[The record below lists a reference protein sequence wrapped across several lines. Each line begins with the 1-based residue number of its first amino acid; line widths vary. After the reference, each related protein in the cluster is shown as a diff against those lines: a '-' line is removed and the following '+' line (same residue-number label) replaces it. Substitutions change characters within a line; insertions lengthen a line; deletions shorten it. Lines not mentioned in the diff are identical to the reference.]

1 MLKNINNKILVV
13 IYNMSLHESPTIRSI
28 VDCFSSENPKALYKC
43 ELIIWDN
50 SPISLSAD
58 VSILKDKISNI
69 AVQYIHTPD
78 NRSLSYIY
86 NTLGS
91 QVADDEYLSLYDQD
105 SELPPSY
112 FGELRLAQ
120 QDSWPLILPKVK
132 CQGELVSPGR
142 RFFARGIRVKE
153 IDSGAIS
160 SKNLLAINS
169 GMSILG
175 KVFRSIKYDERLHF
189 YGTDTYFMYKYE
201 NHFSQVF
208 VLDTPIIHS
217 LAEMECKSDEWHVAH
232 ATEKLR
238 TFKIIFSDT
247 LFEKVFVRLYL
258 HGLQVKYW
266 FFNLLKG
273 ST

>member
-1 MLKNINNKILVV
+1 MSKITNNKILVV
-13 IYNMSLHESPTIRSI
+13 VFRMSLHESPTIRSI
-28 VDCFSSENPKALYKC
+28 VDYFSSDDSQTLHKC
-43 ELIIWDN
+43 QLIIWDN
-50 SPISLSAD
+50 SPTSSSAD
-58 VSILKDKISNI
+58 VSILKDKISNV

-86 NTLGS
+86 NTLGG

-105 SELPPSY
+105 SELPSSY
-112 FGELRLAQ
+112 FDELILAQ
-120 QDSWPLILPKVK
+120 QNSWPLILPKVK

-142 RFFARGIRVKE
+142 RFFARGIRVKK
-153 IDSGAIS
+153 IDSGEIS

-169 GMSILG
+169 GMSVLG

-189 YGTDTYFMYKYE
+189 YGTDTYFMCNYE

-208 VLDTPIIHS
+208 VLETPIVHS
-217 LAEMECKSDEWHVAH
+217 LAEMECKSDAWHVAH

-238 TFKIIFSDT
+238 TFKIIFSNT
-247 LFEKVFVRLYL
+247 LLEKVFVRLYL
-258 HGLQVKYW
+258 HGLRVKYW

-273 ST
+273 SA